1 MKVLVDATKLRESY
15 IQKPK
20 PKPFPIEKPPK
31 KKRRVIRRGINKGAY
46 GRPKTYTPEQDEMI
60 LGMKKAGCTY
70 KRIGEELGRTAGA
83 IRDRYYKLKCMGG

>member
-15 IQKPK
+15 IQK
-20 PKPFPIEKPPK
+20 PK